1 VIRVTKFDK
10 LYAEIVRNP
19 KDVKFEE
26 LEKLIIR
33 FGFER
38 RKQRSG
44 SSHFQYAHPDLTEI
58 LTIPFARPIKSI
70 YVRQA
75 LDAIQKLEGSEE
87 E

>member
-1 VIRVTKFDK
+1 MTKFDK

-19 KDVKFEE
+19 KDVKFED
-26 LEKLIIR
+26 LEKLITR

-44 SSHFQYAHPDLTEI
+44 TSHFQYFHPDLIEI
-58 LTIPFARPIKSI
+58 ITIPFARPIKSV
-70 YVRQA
+70 YVKEA
-75 LDAIQKLEGSEE
+75 LDAIRKIERSEE